1 MYYHASSV
9 KGINILEP
17 RISNHGKPRVY
28 LSEKRENTLVYL
40 SNAIEKYCKETGFAS
55 EGPWPKWGSYGF
67 QDGLLCLDEY
77 YPDALEDTYKGVSGY
92 VYSAETVPG
101 LQPLADIPEAF
112 FTEELLPVSG
122 CEYVPDAL
130 KAILAAA
137 RQGLIIIRR
146 YEELPGSMLKWIERS
161 IKQEY
166 EDKNSSPTYR
176 HFLMGKFP
184 EIIARLG

>member
-1 MYYHASSV
+1 MYYHASPV

-17 RISNHGKPRVY
+17 RISNHGTPRVY

-40 SNAIEKYCKETGFAS
+40 SNAIEKYCKETCFAFD
-55 EGPWPKWGSYGF
+55 GPWPKWGSYGF
-67 QDGLLCLDEY
+67 HNGLLCLDEY
-77 YPDALEDTYKGVSGY
+77 YPGALEDTYKGVPGY
-92 VYSAETVPG
+92 IYCVETVPS
-101 LQPLADIPEAF
+101 LKPMADIPGAF
-112 FTEELLPVSG
+112 FTEEPLPVYG

-137 RQGLIIIRR
+137 EQGLIIIRR
-146 YEELPGSMLKWIERS
+146 YEELPNSMLQWIEHS

-166 EDKNSSPTYR
+166 EDKDSSPTYR